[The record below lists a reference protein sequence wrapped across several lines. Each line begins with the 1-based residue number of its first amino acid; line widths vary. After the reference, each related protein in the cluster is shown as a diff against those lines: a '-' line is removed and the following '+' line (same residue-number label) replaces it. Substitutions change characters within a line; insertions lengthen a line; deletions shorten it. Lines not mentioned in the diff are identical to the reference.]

1 MSAEVITKSVEE
13 VTLSKEEDN
22 GDFVDPWNVESKNDS
37 GLDYDK
43 LISRFKSIPVSYDIT
58 NIFLNY

>member
-43 LISRFKSIPVSYDIT
+43 LISKV
-58 NIFLNY
+58 

>member
-1 MSAEVITKSVEE
+1 MATEVITKSVEE
-13 VTLSKEEDN
+13 VTLNKEEEN

-43 LISRFKSIPVSYDIT
+43 LISRF
-58 NIFLNY
+58 

>member
-43 LISRFKSIPVSYDIT
+43 LISKI
-58 NIFLNY
+58 

>member
-1 MSAEVITKSVEE
+1 MAAEVITKSVEE
-13 VTLSKEEDN
+13 VTLTKEEET

-43 LISRFKSIPVSYDIT
+43 LISRFNSITTVCLMT
-58 NIFLNY
+58 NIFLHN

>member
-13 VTLSKEEDN
+13 VSLTKDEEN

-43 LISRFKSIPVSYDIT
+43 LISRFKI
-58 NIFLNY
+58 